1 MTSFFK
7 KLVDGRNRSKSPQKQ
22 IPHYQT
28 RYVYGPPPHE
38 DHYSIAPR
46 NNDYSSNDYSQLP
59 PVCYLPLPPSPLAQR
74 HNDSRL
80 SMHHSNQSN
89 VS

>member
-7 KLVDGRNRSKSPQKQ
+7 KLVDGRHRSKSPQKQQ

-38 DHYSIAPR
+38 DQYSVAPR
-46 NNDYSSNDYSQLP
+46 NNDYSSNDYDYLRAEKTEEIHHKWADSQE
-59 PVCYLPLPPSPLAQR
+59 VGDIKR
-74 HNDSRL
+74 
-80 SMHHSNQSN
+80 
-89 VS
+89 V